1 MATVKHSKKLC
12 HSSYLERKFKENTQ
26 KLQQKQTWKPSEIH
40 GSITLIQGSLMRK
53 KSLVDEDI
61 IIEES
66 TRIYRLESEW
76 IGLQERKK
84 IKTN

>member
-1 MATVKHSKKLC
+1 
-12 HSSYLERKFKENTQ
+12 
-26 KLQQKQTWKPSEIH
+26 
-40 GSITLIQGSLMRK
+40 MRK

-61 IIEES
+61 IIEKS

-84 IKTN
+84 SKPIELFQGTLQHAFSEATKAPLKVEC